1 MLEGVQVTK
10 KGLFIPRDTFQSFG
24 EIDIVLGQD
33 YILIKPKNVTLRF
46 SGFIRPTLKVEEI
59 EEDYELSLLAGEA

>member
-10 KGLFIPRDTFQSFG
+10 KGLFIPRDTYQDFG
-24 EIDIVLGQD
+24 EIDIVFGQD
-33 YILIKPKNVTLRF
+33 YILIKPKNATLQF
-46 SGFIRPTLKVEEI
+46 SGFIHPPLKVEEI